1 MPRTIVSATDVAKRL
16 PRTAEFGV
24 SKNEALD
31 SRTALTE
38 GPEPPKV
45 PDDYKTR
52 LLKYIPGEVV
62 ALYIFLEGI
71 VKSAADVP
79 HAIYWVIF
87 CVGAL
92 GTYLYLLRV
101 AKVEKQVQ
109 LIISVVA
116 FCVWAFALGGPFAQ
130 LAWYK
135 PVYGALLLPIYTFF
149 VPMIEA

>member
-1 MPRTIVSATDVAKRL
+1 MARTVVSAADVAEKLNGRADVGDS
-16 PRTAEFGV
+16 R
-24 SKNEALD
+24 SEALD
-31 SRTALTE
+31 RARALTG
-38 GPEPPKV
+38 GPEPPEG

-62 ALYIFLEGI
+62 ALYIFLDGI
-71 VKSAADVP
+71 VKSSADLP
-79 HAIYWVIF
+79 HWIYWGIF
-87 CVGAL
+87 CVGAA
-92 GTYLYLLRV
+92 GAYLYLLRV